1 MPIMRSLIVLLSIF
15 ILIPTS
21 QASIINGD
29 FQTCDLTGFETDSDG
44 LVPGFDTDFDVIE
57 DVTTGNCVAQIQIDL
72 FDQVTFDPVTQA
84 FFANT
89 LFTELDLTVD
99 SGFGLN
105 LAFDYNFFGEEAGV
119 TTGRDSFL
127 VALGD
132 GSGDLFDANGQI
144 GSVFEQSNYGSGT
157 VRTDIDA
164 SLFNQTG
171 FSLEFQL
178 LAGEEIN
185 FLGSTLQID
194 NIILS
199 TFELNDGQAVDVPV
213 PATLMLLAASL
224 LGLRRKIR

>member
-1 MPIMRSLIVLLSIF
+1 MLSIRS
-15 ILIPTS
+15 ILLFLFVGAFTLNS

-29 FQTCDLTGFETDSDG
+29 FQTCDLTGFQTDSDG

-57 DVTTGNCVAQIQIDL
+57 DTNTGNCVGQIQIDL
-72 FDQVTFDPVTQA
+72 FDAITFDPITQA

-89 LFTELDLTVD
+89 LFTDLDLSVD

-105 LAFDYNFFGEEAGV
+105 LSFDYNFFGEEIGIQD
-119 TTGRDSFL
+119 GRDNFI

-132 GSGDLFDANGQI
+132 GTGDLFDENGQLGDI
-144 GSVFEQSNYGSGT
+144 FAASEYGQGT
-157 VRTDIDA
+157 VSTNLDA
-164 SLFNQTG
+164 SLFNQVG

-178 LAGEEIN
+178 LAGTDLN

-199 TFELNDGQAVDVPV
+199 AFELNNGQPVGV
-213 PATLMLLAASL
+213 PAPASL
-224 LGLRRKIR
+224 LLFALGLICIRRKTK